1 METLLREDMQRN
13 DALLESQAT
22 SIKQIE
28 LQLEQ
33 LDNDFSERR
42 KGSLP
47 SNTETSSQA
56 RGSRKEKITTYRTR
70 KWRARGKM
78 NNEAKR
84 LPRSIAK
91 PEGKIQDV
99 LVQVDKFL
107 SPTDFVILKYEADQE
122 VPIILGWPFIL
133 SGRALINV
141 HQWELKMHFN
151 DEEVKFN
158 VVNAMKFP
166 IDDKNY
172 TVIKSFGWVY
182 FKEGVY
188 EELFSTKEFFEE
200 EDPNYILE
208 EENAMS
214 GERKFESLDLQIK
227 GKKKR

>member
-1 METLLREDMQRN
+1 M
-13 DALLESQAT
+13 
-22 SIKQIE
+22 
-28 LQLEQ
+28 
-33 LDNDFSERR
+33 
-42 KGSLP
+42 
-47 SNTETSSQA
+47 
-56 RGSRKEKITTYRTR
+56 
-70 KWRARGKM
+70 
-78 NNEAKR
+78 
-84 LPRSIAK
+84 K
-91 PEGKIQDV
+91 PI
-99 LVQVDKFL
+99 
-107 SPTDFVILKYEADQE
+107 
-122 VPIILGWPFIL
+122 PIILGWPFIL
-133 SGRALINV
+133 AGRALIDV

-182 FKEGVY
+182 FKEEVY

-227 GKKKR
+227 GKKKIKPSIEETLELELKPLPTHLKYTYLGENDTVHHYLCPLGCHRGEGVI